1 MRGVWNSQ
9 VLLLELAVFANHAYY
24 GIVHRVHDLLNFPAI
39 RLPIIREVAV
49 LMAHYSQ
56 VSTVRIDRDLSGRA
70 AGRKDGD
77 VVVGE
82 INEVAWGETPEGERP
97 CRHNSVTAKGKPRTP
112 SRCTCLPACLPAC
125 LPGLAWSANRSI
137 PRSDYRG
144 AADTEFYMRLLFRS
158 LSPRPI
164 GFSIFAPCYRGE
176 TIIYPHLPA
185 LSLLPH
191 LFLSLSR
198 RRFNHGYAKVNCARN
213 ALSACCKGTAFLR
226 YIGKTRV
233 RQRKR

>member
-1 MRGVWNSQ
+1 MSACVWNSQ
-9 VLLLELAVFANHAYY
+9 VLLLGAAVFANHAYY
-24 GIVHRVHDLLNFPAI
+24 RIVHRVHDLLNFPAV

-56 VSTVRIDRDLSGRA
+56 VRPFVSTAISPAGPPGVKMATSWWARLTRWLGVKHPKARGRA
-70 AGRKDGD
+70 GTIALPLRESLARRAG
-77 VVVGE
+77 V
-82 INEVAWGETPEGERP
+82 
-97 CRHNSVTAKGKPRTP
+97 
-112 SRCTCLPACLPAC
+112 PACLPAC

-185 LSLLPH
+185 LFLLPH
-191 LFLSLSR
+191 LSLFLS
-198 RRFNHGYAKVNCARN
+198 
-213 ALSACCKGTAFLR
+213 
-226 YIGKTRV
+226 
-233 RQRKR
+233 